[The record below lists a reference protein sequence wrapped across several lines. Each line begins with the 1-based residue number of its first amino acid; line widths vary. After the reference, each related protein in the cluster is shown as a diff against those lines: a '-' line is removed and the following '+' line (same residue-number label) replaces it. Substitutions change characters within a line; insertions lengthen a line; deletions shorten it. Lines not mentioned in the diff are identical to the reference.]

1 VTVSAINLD
10 LFDYLDPSK
19 CLAIFVCK
27 RADLGFVVHNSIQNR
42 LKKEV
47 KNVDVE

>member
-1 VTVSAINLD
+1 MV
-10 LFDYLDPSK
+10 
-19 CLAIFVCK
+19 VCK